1 MDIEFQ
7 NLLDP
12 DAPTPEEEYRR
23 FALSE
28 VPFEAAYGRMML
40 EFLDALR
47 CGVVGPHLIAT
58 KSLTW
63 LQSPELLLFYSD
75 GYGHNT
81 TITVKV
87 DYKDRSPLVDGLP
100 LLHYRLECG
109 LSSKRS
115 ADSWDE
121 LRTRNVRTACE
132 FIVDVIRKCR
142 GTI

>member
-7 NLLDP
+7 NLLEP
-12 DAPTPEEEYRR
+12 DAPTPEKKYRR
-23 FALSE
+23 FTSSE

-40 EFLDALR
+40 ELLGALR
-47 CGVVGPHLIAT
+47 RDVIGPRVIAT
-58 KSLTW
+58 KNIMW
-63 LQSPELLLFYSD
+63 LESPELLLFYSD
-75 GYGHNT
+75 GYGHST

-109 LSSKRS
+109 LSSERS
-115 ADSWDE
+115 ADSRDE